1 MSTFLSMS
9 SLSSLAAMRVAAS
22 ATTGVKGS
30 DVYATTGDPRL
41 DLSVKCVRG
50 AERVALQSGVAAVL
64 ALNTLEAVE
73 DAFVTAFHARN
84 IRGGKGEQV
93 VFCDLFQQLC
103 HTYPDLAIGLLEF
116 VPHYGSWKD
125 MFLLAHNITA
135 TATPGSPAARLR
147 EAILGATVRQ
157 IRADSEPG
165 AVKTLVAKWAP
176 RETGKYKDLARVL
189 AQRLF
194 DLTSVT
200 HSAAMRKYRKM
211 LTAINAELKTVETYM
226 CANRWDEIDPAGIP
240 GRAGKLYTK
249 AFLNEPSTY
258 KSKDAEEGE
267 EGEEG
272 KEATAGAG
280 AGAGSEFRHPDDPK
294 RMACRDTFKEY
305 YARAAKG
312 EVKIHGADTLFPHE
326 LVKQVA
332 TTYDM
337 SDEQKDHIRGVWL
350 SMVTAM
356 KVGGGLG
363 RSIMMSDFSG
373 SMQSSSQGDTPYWV
387 SMALGILGSE
397 VCSDSFR
404 NRLMTFDSDPQW
416 HTFTPGSDIFER
428 VRTIQESRVGV
439 GMSTDFQKAMD
450 LILVTLIDN
459 HVAPGDEPENLIV
472 LTDMGWDA
480 ACASDEMSVH
490 TGNRYHRV
498 TKKAPWETQI
508 DTIQKSYQA
517 AGYVAPRIV
526 IWNLAASFSDDH
538 HAAADTP
545 GVAMLSGWSPS
556 QFAILQKEGPR
567 QMTAYEMLRLELD
580 DPKYDRVR
588 QRIRDILSM
597 AASAKI
603 EGP

>member
-1 MSTFLSMS
+1 MS

-50 AERVALQSGVAAVL
+50 AERTATQAGIKAVL

-73 DAFVTAFHARN
+73 DAFVIAFNARN
-84 IRGGKGEQV
+84 VRGGKGERLIFSDMYQE
-93 VFCDLFQQLC
+93 LC
-103 HTYPDLAIGLLEF
+103 RAYPDLAIGLLDF
-116 VPHYGSWKD
+116 IPHYGYWKD
-125 MFLLAHNITA
+125 MFVLAENVKPEAH
-135 TATPGSPAARLR
+135 PQSAAVRLR
-147 EAILGATVRQ
+147 EAILDLTVKQ
-157 IRADSEPG
+157 LRADAEPG

-176 RETGKYKDLARVL
+176 RETGASAALAREL
-189 AQRLF
+189 GLRLF
-194 DLTSVT
+194 GATSGK
-200 HSAAMRKYRKM
+200 HSMYMRKYRKM
-211 LTAINAELKTVETYM
+211 LSAMNAELKTVETYM
-226 CANRWDEIDPAGIP
+226 CADRWDEIEPKGVP
-240 GRAGKLYTK
+240 GRAGKIYTK

-258 KSKDAEEGE
+258 KSKEAKAGCGEAGEAEETE
-267 EGEEG
+267 
-272 KEATAGAG
+272 KADA
-280 AGAGSEFRHPDDPK
+280 SPFRHPDDPK

-332 TTYDM
+332 TTHDM
-337 SDEQKDHIRGVWL
+337 SEEQKDHIRGVWL

-428 VRTIQESRVGV
+428 IRTIQSSRVGH
-439 GMSTDFQKAMD
+439 GLSTDFQKAMD
-450 LILVTLIDN
+450 LILTTLIDN
-459 HVAPGDEPENLIV
+459 CVAPGDEPENLIV

-480 ACASDEMSVH
+480 ACGGNEENVY

-498 TKKAPWETQI
+498 VKTTPWETQI
-508 DTIQKSYQA
+508 DTIQKAYKA

-526 IWNLAASFSDDH
+526 IWNLAASYTDDH
-538 HAAADTP
+538 HATAATP

-556 QFAILQKEGPR
+556 QFMILQKEGPR

-580 DPKYDRVR
+580 DPKYERIRV
-588 QRIRDILSM
+588 RIRDILM
-597 AASAKI
+597 AAV
-603 EGP
+603 